1 MCIFL
6 PFFWLQQLGQSA
18 QTIKRSK
25 VRYDH
30 SMNSFFCFVFW
41 IRWLCFVCLHSVC
54 LVRKRE
60 RKRVRQCIVEI
71 KALLESVKNNKCASG
86 GMLHLALLQHVPRC
100 GGVCK
105 TRVPPPEIFPP
116 TVVNSALLLMLFH
129 HCILNSRTVFLRLCW
144 VRALIRCCFFFVVL
158 TLPARNHLLC
168 LLSFLKIIIYIWKT
182 VKLLVCCLF
191 CVVRT
196 LRFSD
201 FQGCQIFT

>member
-1 MCIFL
+1 MITA
-6 PFFWLQQLGQSA
+6 W
-18 QTIKRSK
+18 I
-25 VRYDH
+25 V
-30 SMNSFFCFVFW
+30 FFCFVFW

-54 LVRKRE
+54 LARKRE
-60 RKRVRQCIVEI
+60 RERVWQCIVGI

-116 TVVNSALLLMLFH
+116 TVANSALLLMLFH
-129 HCILNSRTVFLRLCW
+129 HCILNSRTVFCDCVECVHW
-144 VRALIRCCFFFVVL
+144 YVVVVL
-158 TLPARNHLLC
+158 TLPARNRLLC
-168 LLSFLKIIIYIWKT
+168 LSFLKIIIYIWKT